1 MSTPLRTVPHHTI
14 PSDHRQR
21 ASRAIVREEQ
31 RPRNQT
37 EGRLSML
44 RSPVV
49 LLGIATFACGG
60 DDSGA
65 PSGPGGPVPSVSQV
79 EGTYRLVAISNQPLP
94 YPNAISTGSIGRITG
109 GSLSLVA
116 TATDGGDATLL
127 LNEDLRDPDTGA
139 CCTGSTVETLPLGW
153 SLSSSGGLTLEG
165 AQPVR
170 ATHDGI
176 PVQTITVNVQS
187 LDNTK
192 PPGLFRF
199 QR

>member
-1 MSTPLRTVPHHTI
+1 VRTATVLPPRLPL
-14 PSDHRQR
+14 
-21 ASRAIVREEQ
+21 
-31 RPRNQT
+31 
-37 EGRLSML
+37 
-44 RSPVV
+44 V
-49 LLGIATFACGG
+49 LLAIAIFACSG
-60 DDSGA
+60 DDTGA
-65 PSGPGGPVPSVSQV
+65 PSGPSGPVPSISQV

-94 YPNAISTGSIGRITG
+94 YPNAITTGPIGRITG

-116 TATDGGDATLL
+116 TATDGGDATLS
-127 LNEDLRDPDTGA
+127 LNEDLRDPNTGA

-165 AQPVR
+165 VQPVR
-170 ATHDGI
+170 ATYDGI
-176 PVQTITVNVQS
+176 PVHTITVNVQA

>member
-1 MSTPLRTVPHHTI
+1 MR
-14 PSDHRQR
+14 R
-21 ASRAIVREEQ
+21 A
-31 RPRNQT
+31 
-37 EGRLSML
+37 RLIF
-44 RSPVV
+44 
-49 LLGIATFACGG
+49 LGIATFACGG
-60 DDSGA
+60 DDAGA
-65 PSGPGGPVPSVSQV
+65 PSGPSGPVPSISQV

-94 YPNAISTGSIGRITG
+94 YPNAITTGPIGRITG

-116 TATDGGDATLL
+116 TAADGGDATLT
-127 LNEDLRDPDTGA
+127 LNEDLRDPNTGV

-176 PVQTITVNVQS
+176 PVQTITANVQS